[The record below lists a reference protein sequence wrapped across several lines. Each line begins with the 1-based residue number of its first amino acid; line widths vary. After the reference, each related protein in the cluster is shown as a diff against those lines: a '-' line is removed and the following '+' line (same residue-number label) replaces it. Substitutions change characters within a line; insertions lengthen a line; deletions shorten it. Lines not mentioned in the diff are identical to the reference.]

1 MNEDTRIAISCFA
14 GDQRQI
20 DQSFDLYLHHGCPI
34 TVLSPTDGPVE
45 IAHDGVDNRHAGMRG
60 RSGPLAQAR
69 QIEYYKTLLSYPE
82 KWFLIHDS
90 DSLCIDP
97 QIPAYLYEDP
107 NVFWCNNH
115 EAPCFLSRDAM
126 ARMVAVGPIPSA
138 VEWVDRYQIEL
149 AFAAGLTVNFFKHG
163 VLCPISGPQDE
174 TGQVVIPVGAERF
187 GPVGSPIPPELEVAY
202 AGWFS
207 NALGFARAG
216 ANMIH
221 SVKNG
226 EASHAMA
233 AAYVRPDESG
243 PAVTLQPPTRRIGSR
258 A

>member
-1 MNEDTRIAISCFA
+1 MNENTRIAISCFT

-20 DQSFDLYLHHGCPI
+20 DQSFDLYSHHGCPI
-34 TVLSPTDGPVE
+34 TVLSPVDGPVE
-45 IAHDGVDNRHAGMRG
+45 LSHALVDNRHAGMRG
-60 RSGPLAQAR
+60 RSGPVAQAR
-69 QIEYYKTLLSYPE
+69 QIEYYKALLSYPE
-82 KWFLIHDS
+82 QWFLIHDS

-97 QIPAYLYEDP
+97 QIPLYLYEDR

-115 EAPCFLSRDAM
+115 EAPCFMSRHAM
-126 ARMVAVGPIPSA
+126 EKMVAVGPIPSA

-149 AFAAGLTVNFFKHG
+149 AFAADVTVKLFKHS
-163 VLCPISGPQDE
+163 VLAPISGPQDE
-174 TGQVVIPVGAERF
+174 TGQVVIPFGAERF
-187 GPVGSPIPPELEVAY
+187 GEPGTPVPPDLALAY

-226 EASHAMA
+226 EAAHAMA
-233 AAYVRPDESG
+233 AAYVRVAEDG
-243 PAVTLQPPTRRIGSR
+243 PAVTLPPPPKTGLR